1 MGDFIDRSVLLADLD
16 KFAEDKQW
24 RNKRTLRER
33 WLRKCGIDI
42 FRKTV
47 KAFPTADV
55 VEVVRCKDC
64 EHYDDDGKWCNIHSH
79 FDKRAAMYG
88 LADWNVFSGEDFCSC
103 GERKSE

>member
-47 KAFPTADV
+47 KAFPTVDV

-64 EHYDDDGKWCNIHSH
+64 VWHNEENKCVNSH
-79 FDKRAAMYG
+79 CTKSYYG
-88 LADWNVFSGEDFCSC
+88 CRVQDMHFCSF
-103 GERKSE
+103 GERATE